1 MEHLCFLPIAV
12 SVIIS
17 KNSLNKDQEAKTLF
31 RSLRLKN
38 H

>member
-1 MEHLCFLPIAV
+1 MEPLCFLPIAM

-17 KNSLNKDQEAKTLF
+17 KNSLNKDQEAKTLL
-31 RSLRLKN
+31 RSLKLKN

>member
-1 MEHLCFLPIAV
+1 MEHLCFLPIV
-12 SVIIS
+12 MSVIIR

-31 RSLRLKN
+31 SSLRLKN